1 LFRNWIFSVGWIERK
16 STSVIFVFMLVLK
29 LAFSLLSQHGK
40 EAWHEKGRERK
51 VSLTETA
58 VNHRIEEWRLI
69 VQETKAHLEL

>member
-1 LFRNWIFSVGWIERK
+1 M
-16 STSVIFVFMLVLK
+16 FVFMLILQ

-40 EAWHEKGRERK
+40 TAWHEKDRERK

-69 VQETKAHLEL
+69 VQVAKAHPEL